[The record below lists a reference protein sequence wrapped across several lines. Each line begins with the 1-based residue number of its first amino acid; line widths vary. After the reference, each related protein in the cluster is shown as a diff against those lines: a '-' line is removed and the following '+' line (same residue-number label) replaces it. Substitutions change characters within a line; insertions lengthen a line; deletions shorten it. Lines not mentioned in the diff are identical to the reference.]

1 MLTESDLDETNFCVE
16 WATLREV
23 ETCFRVLYAVSSI

>member
-1 MLTESDLDETNFCVE
+1 MLTENELDETNFRVE

-23 ETCFRVLYAVSSI
+23 ETCIRVLYAVSSL